1 MKTIKTAITIN
12 ASAETIWKI
21 LANTTDYPKWNP
33 LVVTLNGEL
42 KEGNNIEIHVS
53 LGKDKPS
60 VFKPKLLVVKK
71 DAELRWL
78 GSLFVKGLF
87 DGEHSF
93 QLEPQADGSV
103 RFVHGEV
110 FTGVLSSL
118 IFGMIGKDTLAG
130 FNAMNE
136 ALKQRAEAMNG

>member
-1 MKTIKTAITIN
+1 MKSIKTAITIN
-12 ASAETIWKI
+12 APAETIWNI
-21 LANTTDYPKWNP
+21 LAHTAAYPTWNP

-60 VFKPKLLVVKK
+60 VFKPRLLVVKK
-71 DAELRWL
+71 DTELRWK

-103 RFVHGEV
+103 RFVHEEV
-110 FTGVLSSL
+110 FTGMLSSL

-136 ALKQRAEAMNG
+136 ALKHRAEAMNG

>member
-1 MKTIKTAITIN
+1 MTMKSIKTAITIN
-12 ASAETIWKI
+12 APAETIWNI
-21 LANTTDYPKWNP
+21 LAHTAAYPTWNP

-60 VFKPKLLVVKK
+60 VFKPRLLVVKK
-71 DAELRWL
+71 DTELRWI
-78 GSLFVKGLF
+78 GSLFVKG
-87 DGEHSF
+87 
-93 QLEPQADGSV
+93 
-103 RFVHGEV
+103 VHEEV
-110 FTGVLSSL
+110 FTGMLSSL

-136 ALKQRAEAMNG
+136 ALKHRAEAMNG